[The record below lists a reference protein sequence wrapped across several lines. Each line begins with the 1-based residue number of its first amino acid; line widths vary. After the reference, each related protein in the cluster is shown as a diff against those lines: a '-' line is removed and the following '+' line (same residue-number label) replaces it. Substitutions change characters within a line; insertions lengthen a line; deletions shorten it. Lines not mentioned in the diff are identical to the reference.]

1 MPEMTNK
8 QYICITENRRRDDL
22 SHCLKKANRAS
33 SPIDFYREP
42 EYDQNCPLF
51 SSLTT
56 LLGTTDVN

>member
-1 MPEMTNK
+1 MFEMTNK

-42 EYDQNCPLF
+42 ENNLICPLF
-51 SSLTT
+51 SEVTT
-56 LLGTTDVN
+56 ILGTMQLN